1 MRFGRVSCVEARFA
15 PEKNMPSHDDI
26 LPTGLD
32 LEIRSR
38 DIQAISSANAVA
50 AFFAR
55 LGVMRHNLSL

>member
-1 MRFGRVSCVEARFA
+1 
-15 PEKNMPSHDDI
+15 MPSHDDI